1 MAGIDINRGT
11 SGVAL
16 PSAISN
22 EVWANTIEGSAVMQ
36 LANQIALPGNGVSIP
51 IITGDPEAGWVAET
65 GEKPVSRPTLGNKEM
80 TPYKLAV
87 IVPFSNEFRRDLSAL
102 YDALVQR
109 LPSALA
115 KKFDTTV
122 MHGTAPGD
130 NFDTLAGA
138 AAVDIKTDTYGGL
151 IAADAAVAAGDG
163 ALDGWI
169 ASPAARAILLTA
181 KDGMGRPLFI
191 NNVVTDGAIPA
202 LLGQAMLPSK
212 GAYKAGTPNVIGF
225 GGDWSGASY
234 GTVEGVQVSFSDQ
247 ATLQDGEETINL
259 WQRNMFAVRAEI
271 EVGFRVRDIAQFV
284 KLTDGA
290 ES

>member
-11 SGVAL
+11 SGVVL

-65 GEKPVSRPTLGNKEM
+65 GEKPVSRPTLGGKEM

-115 KKFDTTV
+115 KKFDATV
-122 MHGTAPGD
+122 MHGAAPGD
-130 NFDTLAGA
+130 NFDTLADA
-138 AAVDIKTDTYGGL
+138 AAVDIKTDT
-151 IAADAAVAAGDG
+151 
-163 ALDGWI
+163 
-169 ASPAARAILLTA
+169 
-181 KDGMGRPLFI
+181 
-191 NNVVTDGAIPA
+191 
-202 LLGQAMLPSK
+202 
-212 GAYKAGTPNVIGF
+212 
-225 GGDWSGASY
+225 
-234 GTVEGVQVSFSDQ
+234 
-247 ATLQDGEETINL
+247 
-259 WQRNMFAVRAEI
+259 
-271 EVGFRVRDIAQFV
+271 
-284 KLTDGA
+284 
-290 ES
+290 